1 LDLNWGTYVGIAAIV
16 VALFGQYKNSSLNKR
31 PARAVVDA
39 ALMAL
44 ALVAIFLVIAIA
56 IP

>member
-1 LDLNWGTYVGIAAIV
+1 MDLNWGTYVGIAAIV